1 MIKVEVIEN
10 FTLEDYNKLK
20 NVKKVISR
28 KENEFGARD
37 TFECDEKMVDYL
49 TGNNALN
56 KVVVKVIEVEP
67 EKEDIKVNI
76 NVITEL
82 NEKEIAKKTIEYQE
96 KPKSIKKKKSSK
108 KGE

>member
-67 EKEDIKVNI
+67 EIIKTNDEMKAKKDNVEVII
-76 NVITEL
+76 NKNEL
-82 NEKEIAKKTIEYQE
+82 AKEIKKQS
-96 KPKSIKKKKSSK
+96 KNKKHSK
-108 KGE
+108 K

>member
-10 FTLEDYNKLK
+10 FTLEDYSKLK

-56 KVVVKVIEVEP
+56 KVVVKVIEVVP
-67 EKEDIKVNI
+67 EKD
-76 NVITEL
+76 ITETIIDVR
-82 NEKEIAKKTIEYQE
+82 NEEVKEILNDKIDKIEKMI
-96 KPKSIKKKKSSK
+96 KPKKKKTSK
-108 KGE
+108 K

>member
-1 MIKVEVIEN
+1 MIKVEVIWN

-37 TFECDEKMVDYL
+37 TFECDEKMADYL

-56 KVVVKVIEVEP
+56 KVVVKVIEVVP
-67 EKEDIKVNI
+67 EVNI
-76 NVITEL
+76 S
-82 NEKEIAKKTIEYQE
+82 KETIEEGNKIISDGLKEMIFGENILKE
-96 KPKSIKKKKSSK
+96 KPKKKKSSK
-108 KGE
+108 K